1 MLFSKYEIARL
12 FCILFISYMGNSA
25 STIFNWSDYIMR
37 IVFKIHMRMDT
48 SVSTCTYYILT
59 MLYCMFL
66 LYVFGSQ
73 ETWYYTFLAST
84 ATYNSI
90 LYYMT
95 FRYLPSNTFIFFSKN
110 GASDWK
116 SSKDKNRSV
125 GKGDI
130 CSKDN
135 LLPTTDTLSR
145 INICT
150 TLEIYTT

>member
-12 FCILFISYMGNSA
+12 FCILFISYMGNSV

-37 IVFKIHMRMDT
+37 IVFKIHMDT

-90 LYYMT
+90 LSWHLGI
-95 FRYLPSNTFIFFSKN
+95 YLVILLFFFSKN